1 MEKFQDLKL
10 SKVLLIFQLGFKRIA
25 ETLVVSLKIEMK
37 FTVMRAHLLLLFQLD
52 RPQANDRFY
61 RVVFFHPGVESA
73 QFFMAHHLIA
83 EVVYFQKAQAMY

>member
-1 MEKFQDLKL
+1 
-10 SKVLLIFQLGFKRIA
+10 
-25 ETLVVSLKIEMK
+25 MK

-61 RVVFFHPGVESA
+61 RVVFFHPGLESA

-83 EVVYFQKAQAMY
+83 EVVYFQKAQAMYWMTLGFYAAKVTMFDSFFCDGSLVFR